1 MENGILTPS
10 EQATI
15 VLAADKFAQ
24 DHKVEKYLCRIEK
37 VFQRKFLKSAEIAQV
52 LHITSK

>member
-1 MENGILTPS
+1 METVILNPA
-10 EQATI
+10 EQAEV
-15 VLAADKFAQ
+15 VLAGAAFAQ